1 MVNYDPFSEAIFE
14 DPYPTYRQ
22 LRDEAPLHY
31 MGEYDCWF
39 VSRFRD
45 VWDLEQDQRNLTSK
59 HGTTSTHLVT
69 KQTPT
74 SPNLSCLDPPD
85 HGPVRSY
92 FNPVFKPGAVAKLEP
107 RIRELARAAIDGVRE
122 RGEADAVADLG
133 GRLSTRVVCT
143 LLGLPLEDADQILGW
158 VNTYFHREDGR
169 KGSTEVGIAAAK
181 ELAMY
186 LYRHSKEMRK
196 RGAPEGSVLEKLH
209 RVELAG
215 QAVDDMGVAVH
226 LNMLVIGGTETFPK
240 VFSSAISRLA
250 ANPDQRAACTADPSL
265 IPDAFHETLRI
276 DMPTQMLGRTIARDF
291 EMHGQTLKAGSGLLF
306 LWGSANRDEREFANP
321 DVFDVKRRAPRIL
334 SFGHGQHMCLGSHVA
349 KLEGRVLLEEVLR
362 GMPGYE
368 VDEAGATRLRS
379 EFFRGYA
386 SLPMRFAPF

>member
-1 MVNYDPFSEAIFE
+1 MVNYDPFSDAVFA

-31 MGEYDCWF
+31 VGEYDCWF
-39 VSRFRD
+39 VSRFQD

-85 HGPVRSY
+85 HGPVRGY
-92 FNPVFKPGAVAKLEP
+92 FNPAFKPGAVAKLEP
-107 RIRELARAAIDGVRE
+107 RIRELARAAIDDVRE

-143 LLGLPLEDADQILGW
+143 LLGLPLEDADQILEW
-158 VNTYFHREDGR
+158 VNTYFHREEGR
-169 KGSTEVGIAAAK
+169 QGSTEVGIGAAK

-250 ANPDQRAACTADPSL
+250 ANPDQRAACAKDPSL
-265 IPDAFHETLRI
+265 IPDAFYETLRI
-276 DMPTQMLGRTIARDF
+276 DMPTQMLGRTVVRDF
-291 EMHGQTLKAGSGLLF
+291 EMHGHTLKAGSGLLF
-306 LWGSANRDEREFANP
+306 LWGSANRDEREFENP
-321 DVFDVKRRAPRIL
+321 DVFDLTRRAPRIL

-362 GMPGYE
+362 GMPEYE
-368 VDEAGATRLRS
+368 VDEAGAKRLRS